1 MEVTN
6 NLYPDNADIK
16 FFWHFLCG
24 LMLSCFIE
32 KKKKGF
38 MKRIYH
44 FSQEFDDFIVHE
56 NLLLHRS
63 NAIK

>member
-1 MEVTN
+1 MLTSN
-6 NLYPDNADIK
+6 S
-16 FFWHFLCG
+16 FGTFLCG

-38 MKRIYH
+38 MKPIYH